1 MKLIAKTLYG
11 LENILAEEL
20 ESLGAGE
27 IQKSNRAVLF
37 NGNKELLYKANYS
50 LRTALSILVLI
61 SEFRIKSKDDLYKRA
76 VAIDWSEIMDAD
88 STFSVVPVVNSK
100 LFGHTGYPA
109 LVVKD
114 AIADYFRKK
123 TGRRPSVDSKD
134 PAFII
139 NLHISNGNADLS
151 LDSSGVAL
159 FKRGYRIEQG
169 PAPLNEVLAA
179 GILLLSGWNGT
190 ASFLD
195 PMCGSGTFPIEAAM
209 IACQVPPGRLRR
221 YYGFSRWRDFDSE
234 LFRRIKKDCNSGIRR
249 SPVSILGSDISE
261 ESVKQS
267 IANIKNAGL
276 SDEISVTVSDFSDLK
291 AQDAGGYVFMNPPYG
306 QRLKSEELY
315 KLYGMIGSTLKH
327 NFAGNSAWIIT
338 SGKEY
343 LKNVGLKPRSK
354 HILFNGSLEC
364 ILAEYVMYKGSGK
377 RTDGV
382 QKT

>member
-11 LENILAEEL
+11 LENVLAEEL

-27 IQKSNRAVLF
+27 VQKSNRAVLF

-50 LRTALSILVLI
+50 LRTALSVLVLI
-61 SEFRIKSKDDLYKRA
+61 SEFRIKSKDDLYKRTL
-76 VAIDWSEIMDAD
+76 AINWSDLMDAD
-88 STFSVVPVVNSK
+88 STFSVVPVINSK
-100 LFGHTGYPA
+100 IFAHTGYPA

-123 TGRRPSVDSKD
+123 TGRRPSVNTTD
-134 PAFII
+134 PTVII
-139 NLHISNGNADLS
+139 NLHISNDSVSLS

-179 GILLLSGWNGT
+179 GILLLSGWNAT
-190 ASFLD
+190 ASLLD

-209 IACQVPPGRLRR
+209 IACRIPPGRQRHF
-221 YYGFSRWRDFDSE
+221 YSFSGWKDFDPG
-234 LFRRIKKDCNSGIRR
+234 LFRRIKRECDGGIRR
-249 SPVSILGSDISE
+249 SPVNITGSDISE
-261 ESVKQS
+261 EAVKQS

-276 SDEISVTVSDFSDLK
+276 SDEISVDVSDFSDLK
-291 AQDAGGYVFMNPPYG
+291 AQDTAGYVFINPPYG
-306 QRLKSEELY
+306 QRLKPEEID
-315 KLYGMIGSTLKH
+315 KLYGIIGSTLKH
-327 NFAGNSAWIIT
+327 KFAGSRVWIIS

-343 LKNVGLKPRSK
+343 LKNIGLKPHSK
-354 HILFNGSLEC
+354 RILFNGSLEC
-364 ILAEYVMYKGSGK
+364 ILAEYVMYEGSGK
-377 RTDGV
+377 RTGGD